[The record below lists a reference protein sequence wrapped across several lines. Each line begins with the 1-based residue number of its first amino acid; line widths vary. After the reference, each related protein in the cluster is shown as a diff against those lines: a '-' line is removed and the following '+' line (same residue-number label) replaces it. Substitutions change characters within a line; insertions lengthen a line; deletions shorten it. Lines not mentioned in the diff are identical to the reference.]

1 MKLTTGCLLSAAI
14 ILSACSSNTKRVTVL
29 GKGKIDIDVNA
40 KTVTVKE
47 GAGTVEQTADFNSG
61 SPVSLKLSVDGK
73 ESTIEIAENGLYI
86 LNAKNDTIVGSYQKY
101 GEAKTKFDTIKQVM
115 IKHSID
121 SLNLLI
127 QNKNVSAANRNYYIT
142 PLSEVKITGNVD
154 ATIVSPYHRMTS
166 LEQVGDKAPEVYRF
180 WSVKEIRDE
189 VIPKLA
195 KDTVGIKK

>member
-1 MKLTTGCLLSAAI
+1 
-14 ILSACSSNTKRVTVL
+14 
-29 GKGKIDIDVNA
+29 
-40 KTVTVKE
+40 
-47 GAGTVEQTADFNSG
+47 
-61 SPVSLKLSVDGK
+61 LSVDGK

-101 GEAKTKFDTIKQVM
+101 GEAKTKFDTIKQDM
-115 IKHSID
+115 IKHGID

-127 QNKNVSAANRNYYIT
+127 QNKNVSAANRNYYIA
-142 PLSEVKITGNVD
+142 PFSAVKITGNVD

-166 LEQVGDKAPEVYRF
+166 IEQVGDKVPEVYRF